1 VAKFPKG
8 MFDKETELLQ
18 KFKKKDII
26 ELEDYRKW
34 REFWKVEGPV
44 KFAYQILRTDPNTG
58 GPLVLSDGQKEFL
71 EDLAFHGVRL
81 VIISA
86 GRGSGKTFVL
96 AIYIM
101 WRIFTHDM
109 YSISCMGGSQ
119 EQSDKIASY
128 IQGWIRNNT
137 VLEGYTL
144 KNIQKTTTTFSEG
157 EAKFHACSGT
167 SVRGPH
173 TYDLIIDEQA
183 AGEEAGGGKF
193 IKSAIWEV
201 STSPDIHII
210 QSSTAH
216 FIHGDFLI
224 TWNDAEKLGYK
235 RYQWAI
241 ARHVND
247 AGVTDETDPYKIY
260 EDTNPKHWKSN
271 VPWMPD
277 LNIEILRKKCS
288 NSEWLVE
295 ALGGINTSSGL
306 VFNPADLGVAF
317 CKAACD
323 ECRPYEAGK
332 CLELLQRVLLQ
343 EGMKMDD
350 LPTDTMAALNEYV
363 HNRVLGIDWGRGS
376 PTAYVVLGQFRDW
389 VFVLEAHETID
400 LTDQEKLDLAV
411 ELATRWQV
419 EVIRPDPREWALNGW
434 LAERVEAGVHELF
447 TGAEGGNEKYK
458 YVATLKKYVERHKL
472 RIPRHEDN
480 EDLMRS
486 LRNLTYDETG
496 KIRKQDDHSADAM
509 IYAISYYD
517 EVDNGEGSPFSQVKE
532 SGANLW

>member
-1 VAKFPKG
+1 MPKG

-18 KFKKKDII
+18 KFKKKDIR
-26 ELEDYRKW
+26 EQEDYKRW
-34 REFWKVEGPV
+34 REHWRIEGPV
-44 KFAYQILRTDPNTG
+44 KFAYQVLRTDPNTG

-101 WRIFTHDM
+101 WRIFTHDL
-109 YSISCMGGSQ
+109 YSITCMGGSQ
-119 EQSDKIASY
+119 EQSDKIAAD
-128 IQGWIRNNT
+128 IRGWITNNQT
-137 VLEGYTL
+137 LTNYTL
-144 KNIQKTTTTFSEG
+144 KNIEKITRTYSEG

-183 AGEEAGGGKF
+183 AGEEKGGEKF
-193 IKSAIWEV
+193 IRAAIWDV
-201 STSPDIHII
+201 STSPDIHVI

-216 FIHGDFLI
+216 FIHGDFLK

-235 RYQWAI
+235 KYQWAI
-241 ARHVND
+241 ARHIN
-247 AGVTDETDPYKIY
+247 GETDPYKIY

-271 VPWMPD
+271 VPWIPD
-277 LNIEILRKKCS
+277 KNIEILRIKEG
-288 NSEWLVE
+288 NDEWLVE
-295 ALGGINTSSGL
+295 ALGGISMSSGL
-306 VFNPADLGVAF
+306 VLNPADFGVAI

-323 ECRPYEAGK
+323 ECHPYQDPY
-332 CLELLQRVLLQ
+332 CLEFVQRVLMY
-343 EGMKMDD
+343 EGTRIED
-350 LPTDTMAALNEYV
+350 LPKSTVEAVQDHI
-363 HNRVLGIDWGRGS
+363 HNRVMGIDWGRGS
-376 PTAYVVLGQFRDW
+376 PTAYVVLGQFKEW
-389 VFVLEAHETID
+389 VFVLEAHEIIGW
-400 LTDQEKLDLAV
+400 TDQEKLDFAV
-411 ELATRWQV
+411 ELANKWQV

-434 LAERVEAGVHELF
+434 LSERVQAGVHELF

-458 YVATLKKYVERHKL
+458 YVAALKKFVERHKL
-472 RIPRHEDN
+472 CIPRHQDN
-480 EDLMRS
+480 DDLIRS
-486 LRNLTYDETG
+486 LRNLAYDENG

-517 EVDNGEGSPFSQVKE
+517 EIDNGEVGGVSTQVLG
-532 SGANLW
+532 GANLW